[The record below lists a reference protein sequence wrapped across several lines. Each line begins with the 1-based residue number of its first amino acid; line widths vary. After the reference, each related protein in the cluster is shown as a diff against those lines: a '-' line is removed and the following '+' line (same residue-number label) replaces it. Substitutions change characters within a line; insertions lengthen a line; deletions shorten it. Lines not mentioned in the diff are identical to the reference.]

1 MKLYTLLLSG
11 LVAIL
16 LSCPAAAQTAK
27 KEIHNKEFNWTIVI
41 PEGFESV
48 TAEEWTRLENK
59 GADAIEKTYGEKV
72 ENRAKT
78 IFVFRSDRLHYLES
92 NYQSYNV
99 KEDGDYLES
108 VKSVNDV
115 LYGTFEAQLPNAR
128 LDSAFSTE
136 VISGLTFQRFKIA
149 ITLPNKMIL
158 NVWMYSRLFG
168 KKDFSLNIMAVDKEK
183 ERLLLEAWR
192 SSKFGKQ

>member
-16 LSCPAAAQTAK
+16 LSCPVVAQTAK

-78 IFVFRSDRLHYLES
+78 IFVFKSDRLHYLEA
-92 NYQSYNV
+92 NYQSYDAAA
-99 KEDGDYLES
+99 DGDYLES